1 MKELA
6 ERYGQIESQFCPAQ
20 VYIVFNQHIH

>member
-6 ERYGQIESQFCPAQ
+6 ERYGQMESQFCPAQ
-20 VYIVFNQHIH
+20 VYIVFDRHNH

>member
-20 VYIVFNQHIH
+20 VYIVFNRPNH